1 MNSLANGS
9 LSCRAF
15 PKLNGSFCSTQRCNI
30 KQPSSVGVDNW
41 VCSKQV
47 GGSQWGK
54 IVAFSAEGTV
64 TSIPTDS
71 YRILKREVPP
81 AFWTEETIN
90 SIISSYDDQNAAEI
104 EERIETLIVEIKAIF
119 KSMGDGETNPSAY
132 DTAWVARVPA
142 IDGSNSPQFPQVI
155 QWILKNQLSDGSW
168 GEELYFLTYD
178 RVLCTLA
185 CVITLTLWQTGDA
198 QVKKG
203 IEFIKKHAERLEGEA
218 DNHRT
223 SGFEIVF
230 ISMLNEA
237 KTLGLD
243 LPYELPFFKS
253 INEKREAKLKKIPLD
268 IVYAIPTT
276 ILYSLEGLQEIIDWD
291 KIMKLQSKNGSFM
304 GSPASTAAVFMRTGD
319 QKCLDFLAFVL
330 NKFGDHAP
338 CNYPFDLFQRLW
350 AVDTLERLGIDR
362 HFKKEIKETLDYVYT
377 YWDDRGIGWAR
388 DNAVGDI
395 DDTAMALRILRLHG
409 YKVSSD
415 ALKTFQDKNGE
426 FFCFMGETQRGV
438 TDMLNVHRCS
448 QVAFPGE
455 TIMEEAKLCTKRYLT
470 NALKSAGTFDKWAL
484 KKDVRGEVEY
494 VLKYPWHRS
503 LARLEARSY
512 IDQYGPNDVWLGK
525 SIYLLP
531 CVSNPKYSEL
541 AKLDFNR
548 VQYIQRQEI
557 LELRRW
563 WKSCGL
569 AKVGFIPDRLVEIY
583 FAVAASMFEPEFA
596 MCRVVYTKASIIVFI
611 LKYCFEAYVALAHDV
626 ALFSKAISRW
636 DLSLVDVMP
645 QEMKICFLSMYNTI
659 NEITQEGSKRQG
671 HDVFPHI
678 RNLMEA
684 QVASLNIKAKWVQE
698 KYVPSLDEYI
708 DNSKISMGLGT
719 IVLASMLFTGDFLS
733 SKVFSKIC
741 HGSKFLHLVTLTG
754 RLIYDSKTYEEK
766 KIQGKVSA
774 IHCFIKDHP
783 RKSKEEALNHIDIVM
798 QNALLELNWE
808 LVNNNDMPKSCRKL
822 VFNTTRAMQLFFMEK
837 DGFTLSQ
844 LEMQENINKCLL
856 QPVL

>member
-41 VCSKQV
+41 VCSKQL

-71 YRILKREVPP
+71 YRILKRQVPP

-203 IEFIKKHAERLEGEA
+203 IEFIKKHAERLEGVA

-230 ISMLNEA
+230 ISKLNEA

-253 INEKREAKLKKIPLD
+253 INEKPEAKLKKIPLD

-304 GSPASTAAVFMRTGD
+304 GSPASTAALFMRTGD
-319 QKCLDFLAFVL
+319 QKCLDFLAFVI

-426 FFCFMGETQRGV
+426 FFCFMGETHRGV
-438 TDMLNVHRCS
+438 TDMLNVHRCC
-448 QVAFPGE
+448 QVAFAGE

-470 NALKSAGTFDKWAL
+470 SALESAKTFDKWAL
-484 KKDVRGEVEY
+484 KKDVWGEVEY

-531 CVSNPKYSEL
+531 CISNPKYSEL

-548 VQYIQRQEI
+548 VQ
-557 LELRRW
+557 W

-583 FAVAASMFEPEFA
+583 FAVVASMFELEFA
-596 MCRVVYTKASIIVFI
+596 M
-611 LKYCFEAYVALAHDV
+611 
-626 ALFSKAISRW
+626 W
-636 DLSLVDVMP
+636 DLSLVDIMP
-645 QEMKICFLSMYNTI
+645 QEMKNCFLSMYNTI

-671 HDVFPHI
+671 YDVFPHI
-678 RNLMEA
+678 RNLMKA

-754 RLIYDSKTYEEK
+754 CLIYDSKTYE
-766 KIQGKVSA
+766 VST

-783 RKSKEEALNHIDIVM
+783 RKSKEEALNHIDAVM

-822 VFNTTRAMQLFFMEK
+822 VFDTTRAMQLFFMEK